1 LLACG
6 ESAVKIAIAILLS
19 FSLANS
25 AACAG
30 EQVKAASLDPYS
42 IVSTQGPP
50 LLTPSTAV
58 GALVRFVRNGSVFG
72 KGICKCAAKRRR
84 AFFATAPP
92 GNQVIDVR
100 VNAGASPLTFHET
113 PTRDHVVAE
122 FVIMVEPDRY
132 AASGKQ
138 IHLLVR
144 WDRDESDE
152 NDHPMITFLVPPK
165 VRAEMETP

>member
-1 LLACG
+1 
-6 ESAVKIAIAILLS
+6 VKIVIAALLS
-19 FSLANS
+19 FSLANP
-25 AACAG
+25 ATYADERVQA
-30 EQVKAASLDPYS
+30 VSLEPYS
-42 IVSTQGPP
+42 IVSTQGPLFLVAP
-50 LLTPSTAV
+50 TAV
-58 GALVRFVRNGSVFG
+58 AALLRFVKDGNVFG
-72 KGICKCAAKRRR
+72 NGICKCAAKRRR
-84 AFFATAPP
+84 VFFATAPP

-132 AASGKQ
+132 TTGGRQ

-152 NDHPMITFLVPPK
+152 NEHPMITFLVPPK
-165 VRAEMETP
+165 VRSEMEAP